1 VFRKGCTCVA
11 AAGEGVDEPAES
23 LDAAGWD
30 VFTVVEKCLEL
41 GTRERGPVA
50 PVDGWAVWDAAE
62 AVDCVAVAVDVCE
75 LLARKRD
82 AEWLEK

>member
-1 VFRKGCTCVA
+1 MFRNGCTCVA
-11 AAGEGVDEPAES
+11 AAGEGVDEAAES
-23 LDAAGWD
+23 LAAAGWD

-50 PVDGWAVWDAAE
+50 PGDGWAAA
-62 AVDCVAVAVDVCE
+62 DCVAVAVDVCE

-82 AEWLEK
+82 AE

>member
-1 VFRKGCTCVA
+1 MDT
-11 AAGEGVDEPAES
+11 
-23 LDAAGWD
+23 AGWD

-41 GTRERGPVA
+41 GMRGRVPG
-50 PVDGWAVWDAAE
+50 DGWAVWDAAAVE
-62 AVDCVAVAVDVCE
+62 CAVDDACE